1 MTFDNSK
8 TIIGFRI
15 KLFIATIT
23 LLAYFLLVYVAKLI
37 KFPLLGMDDT
47 FWTIFLVAC
56 YIALLLLP
64 VILNYQY
71 IYFSDDGNKIIFRYF
86 TSGIISG
93 SKNSVEIEK
102 KTFSGY
108 KVGKRFLGL
117 VQSIILFQRLK
128 EGVAKYPPIYISSLK
143 REERNR
149 IYRSLNALAQNI

>member
-15 KLFIATIT
+15 KLFIATII
-23 LLAYFLLVYVAKLI
+23 LLAYFLLVYAARLI

-47 FWTIFLVAC
+47 FWTIFLIAC
-56 YIALLLLP
+56 YFAVLLLP
-64 VILNYQY
+64 VMLNYQY
-71 IYFSDDGNKIIFRYF
+71 IYFSDDGDKIILRYF

-93 SKNSVEIEK
+93 SKNSVEIIK

-108 KVGKRFLGL
+108 KVEKRFLGL

-128 EGVAKYPPIYISSLK
+128 EGVAKYPPIYISALK
-143 REERNR
+143 REERNK
-149 IYRSLNALAQNI
+149 IYRSLNSLTR